1 MRAISTAAG
10 LALDELLG
18 EPPARV
24 HPVAL
29 FGRLMTRIERR
40 LYGDSRARGSL
51 HALGGVSLGLLAGRT
66 LRSSAVA
73 CWLACAGRM
82 LRRSALEIAEALER
96 GETDR
101 ARLLLPALVGRRP
114 DALDDA
120 AIARA
125 VVESLAENTVDA
137 IVAPAVWT
145 LVAGAPGALA
155 HRATNTMDAM
165 VGHRNA
171 RYRRYGW
178 ASARLDDAAAWLP
191 ARLTALLVATVR
203 PRQARAVL
211 RAVREDAPH
220 HPSPNAGVG
229 EAAFAAALGITLGGA
244 TDYGDRVEQRPLLGT
259 GTQPTTADIR
269 RAVTLSRQA
278 ELALALGLL
287 GVGVTRALRRR
298 R

>member
-29 FGRLMTRIERR
+29 FGRLMTWIERR

-66 LRSSAVA
+66 LRSSAIA

-82 LRRSALEIAEALER
+82 LRGSALEIAEALER

-211 RAVREDAPH
+211 RAVREDAPR

-229 EAAFAAALGITLGGA
+229 EAAFAAALGVTLGGA

-269 RAVTLSRQA
+269 RAVTLSRRA
-278 ELALALGLL
+278 ELALGLGLL
-287 GVGVTRALRRR
+287 GVGVTRVLWRRR
-298 R
+298 